1 MRRPNTR
8 HVGRAAP
15 QIHLHIGR
23 IVADAGVP
31 GVDAPSLPASL
42 EAALASRFDPRA
54 RQRDHASRRSTTTDA
69 IADAIAAR
77 VGRIGHGGG
86 GDA

>member
-1 MRRPNTR
+1 MRRSTAQR
-8 HVGRAAP
+8 IGRAAP

-23 IVADAGVP
+23 IVADAGVL
-31 GVDAPSLPASL
+31 GVDAPSLSASL

-54 RQRDHASRRSTTTDA
+54 PQRDHASRRSTTTDA

-77 VGRIGHGGG
+77 VGPIGHGGG